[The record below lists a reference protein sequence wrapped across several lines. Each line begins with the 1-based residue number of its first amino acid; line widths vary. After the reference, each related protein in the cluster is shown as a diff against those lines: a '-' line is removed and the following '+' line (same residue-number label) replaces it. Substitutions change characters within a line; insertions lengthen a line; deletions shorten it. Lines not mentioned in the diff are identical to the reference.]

1 MTPDASLSSG
11 PVALITLGPDED
23 SRFLNRH
30 AYCALAE
37 RLQRAAADD
46 TIRAVVLLG
55 RDGCFCLGGD
65 LGEMTD
71 AGQHLPL
78 LAAVSDLFTSL
89 ATFPKPIIA
98 AVDGEAIGVGCTM
111 LYHCDL
117 VLATERSRFRV
128 PFVDFGLVPDAATS
142 ILAPERMGYAA
153 AFRFFCLGEALDAGA
168 ARDAGIVSQIAAT
181 GCVVGEAIDTAT
193 RLARKPGNALRQTR
207 ELLRGDRSRLC
218 QQIGR
223 ELSLFHE
230 ALKDEH
236 TVRRLRK
243 LARYAA

>member
-1 MTPDASLSSG
+1 MTGHEKDARIG
-11 PVALITLGPDED
+11 LITLGGEGD

-30 AYCALAE
+30 AYCDLAE
-37 RLQRAAADD
+37 QLQDAAADEM
-46 TIRAVVLLG
+46 IRAIVLLG

-65 LGEMTD
+65 LGEMSD
-71 AGQHLPL
+71 SGEHLPL

-117 VLATERSRFRV
+117 VLATQRSAFRV

-153 AFRFFCLGEALDAGA
+153 AFRFFCLGEPLDAA
-168 ARDAGIVSQIAAT
+168 AAAQVGIVSRLVRSDE
-181 GCVVGEAIDTAT
+181 VVAEAKDTAM

-218 QQIGR
+218 HQIGR
-223 ELSLFHE
+223 ELSLFHD